1 MEVRGQWSSR
11 FGFILAASGSAIGL
25 GNIVFFSA
33 NAYKFGAGAFY
44 VPYLLALFVVGV
56 PVLLL
61 ELGLGSW
68 SGRAFPLAL
77 HRIGGRAAEFCG
89 WFGLISATFIT
100 AYYVTILGWV
110 LGMWFAAFGDD
121 LWAASVALPAFGDGG
136 LPVGAVPNPVASFF
150 SMLSSW
156 RNVLFVGVVWLVN
169 VAIVWRGTK
178 SIEPAVKV
186 FVPLMWVF
194 MGVLIVRGLTL
205 PGGLQGVALLFTPDF
220 SVMRRVEVWHGAFS
234 QIFFTLS
241 LGFGIMTAYASYL
254 PKRSDQS
261 ASGLMIA
268 SMNCAF
274 EFVAGLAIF
283 SLLFA
288 FSVVP
293 KASTLS
299 MMFFVV
305 PEGIGAFP
313 AGAKLFGV
321 LFFTLLLFAGLSSS
335 VSLIEA
341 LASAVCDKLPSARR
355 AVVVLGISALGVVG
369 STLFA
374 LPNVVDPGLDGN
386 GTLGLS
392 LLDLIDHWAFSY
404 GLLLTGL
411 AETLIVGWWLGP
423 EKLRDWLNAHG
434 HLHVGRWFDVLV
446 KYVIPVILVFLL
458 GYGAWTE
465 VRDGLY
471 GWEMPGT
478 GAPFALG
485 ALLVWGL
492 GSAGVAAWLTLAY
505 DVSSEGPTLDVSST
519 LDVAPSQ
526 QEVAG

>member
-11 FGFILAASGSAIGL
+11 MGFILAASGSAIGL

-44 VPYLLALFVVGV
+44 VPYLVALFVVGV

-68 SGRAFPLAL
+68 SGQAFPQAL
-77 HRIGGRAAEFCG
+77 HKIGGRPAEFFG
-89 WFGLISATFIT
+89 WFGLVSATFIT
-100 AYYVTILGWV
+100 AYYVTILAWV
-110 LGMWFAAFGDD
+110 LGMWVGAWGDA
-121 LWAASVALPAFGDGG
+121 LWSPSVALPAFGDGG
-136 LPVGAVPNPVASFF
+136 LPAGAVPNPVASFF
-150 SMLSSW
+150 AMLSSW
-156 RNVLFVGVVWLVN
+156 RNVLFVAVIWAFN
-169 VAIVWRGTK
+169 IAIVWRGTK
-178 SIEPAVKV
+178 SIEPAVKL
-186 FVPLMWVF
+186 FVPLMWLF
-194 MGVLIVRGLTL
+194 MLVLIVRGVTL
-205 PGGLQGVALLFTPDF
+205 PGGMQGVALLFTPDF
-220 SVMRRVEVWHGAFS
+220 SLMGRVEVWHGAFS

-268 SMNCAF
+268 TMNCAF
-274 EFVAGLAIF
+274 EMVAGFAIF

-305 PEGIGAFP
+305 PAGIAAFP
-313 AGAKLFGV
+313 AGVKLFGV

-335 VSLIEA
+335 VSLVEA
-341 LASAVCDKLPSARR
+341 MALAVCDKLPHVRR
-355 AVVVLGISALGVVG
+355 STVVLGVSLFGFVG

-374 LPNVVDPGLDGN
+374 IPKVIDPGLDGN

-392 LLDLIDHWAFSY
+392 LLDLVDHWAFSY

-411 AETLIVGWWLGP
+411 AETIIVGWVLGP
-423 EKLRDWLNAHG
+423 ATLREWLNAYG
-434 HLHVGRWFDVLV
+434 HLRVGKWFDVLV
-446 KYVIPVILVFLL
+446 KYVIPAILLFLL
-458 GYGAWTE
+458 LYSATNE

-471 GWEMPGT
+471 GHDMAGA
-478 GAPFALG
+478 GAPFAIG
-485 ALLVWGL
+485 ALLVWLL
-492 GSAGVAAWLTLAY
+492 GSLGVAGVLTMAGAPEGAAHR
-505 DVSSEGPTLDVSST
+505 V
-519 LDVAPSQ
+519 
-526 QEVAG
+526 EVAS